1 VLNPRLPA
9 DLETICLKCLAK
21 SPDGRYGSARELA
34 LELGRYLRGEPI
46 QARPIAPVERLWRW
60 CRRQPAVAAALA
72 WTLAAPAQAAPAGD
86 RRAPAVVV
94 AAAGDE
100 AQWWLRSCPGAGLRN
115 AKLYA
120 ARTLGIEL
128 MKRSADRNQARS
140 TLDIDRQLVPMLD
153 QLRQRG
159 LPDAQAQQIEDAMI
173 GMTELT
179 AQNPVASQMDSVVR
193 LAESVAGACSRAAAR
208 LGTGLNGAAGTT
220 PEDRLG
226 SLLSLS
232 QRVALDYLLSVV
244 DPRAHPFTTM
254 ALMDEMDG
262 HLAALLKAGAG
273 DAELQRTH
281 AMLDAQWFFI
291 KRGVRAPRNGSRE
304 PVEHVGRSS
313 EIMFEVLDAELLR
326 LRRLRGR

>member
-1 VLNPRLPA
+1 MQTLSRRCARRLA
-9 DLETICLKCLAK
+9 
-21 SPDGRYGSARELA
+21 S
-34 LELGRYLRGEPI
+34 
-46 QARPIAPVERLWRW
+46 
-60 CRRQPAVAAALA
+60 PAVAAVLA

-159 LPDAQAQQIEDAMI
+159 LPDAQALQIEDAMI

-193 LAESVAGACSRAAAR
+193 LAQSVAEACSRAAAR
-208 LGTGLNGAAGTT
+208 LGPGDKGAVGTA
-220 PEDRLG
+220 PEDRVG

-232 QRVALDYLLSVV
+232 QRVALDYLVSVV
-244 DPRAHPFTTM
+244 DPRAHPFTAM
-254 ALMDEMDG
+254 ALLDEMDG
-262 HLAALLKAGAG
+262 HLSALLKAGAG
-273 DAELQRTH
+273 DSELQRAH

-291 KRGVRAPRNGSRE
+291 KRAVRAPRNGSRE

>member
-1 VLNPRLPA
+1 MHTLSR
-9 DLETICLKCLAK
+9 
-21 SPDGRYGSARELA
+21 RRARHLS
-34 LELGRYLRGEPI
+34 G
-46 QARPIAPVERLWRW
+46 
-60 CRRQPAVAAALA
+60 PAVAAVLA
-72 WTLAAPAQAAPAGD
+72 WTLAAPAQAAAAGD
-86 RRAPAVVV
+86 RRAPVVAA

-120 ARTLGIEL
+120 ARALGIEL

-159 LPDAQAQQIEDAMI
+159 LPDAQAAQIEDAMI

-193 LAESVAGACSRAAAR
+193 LAHSVAEACSRAAAR
-208 LGTGLNGAAGTT
+208 LGTGDRGAVGSAL
-220 PEDRLG
+220 EDRVG

-232 QRVALDYLLSVV
+232 QRVALDYLVSVV
-244 DPRAHPFTTM
+244 DPRAHPFTAM
-254 ALMDEMDG
+254 ALLDEMDG

-273 DAELQRTH
+273 DPQLQRAH

-291 KRGVRAPRNGSRE
+291 KRAVRAPRNGSRE

-326 LRRLRGR
+326 LRRPHGR